1 MHRKNAYF
9 QSGWRIDDLHFFL
22 PSQEFQKR
30 RKIQNIDILAVCNRY
45 LLHCCCSFSF
55 HSSWFCYFLFTFWF
69 WILTPFLDNKFI
81 PNDAPHFTL
90 AVKRFVIS
98 NLILSKRLLWSEIQN
113 CRQKS
118 RCWLLEKSARMR
130 ESSHVLMDEGK
141 NWREIILWPC
151 LRGTII

>member
-1 MHRKNAYF
+1 MTYHTN
-9 QSGWRIDDLHFFL
+9 WI
-22 PSQEFQKR
+22 QKR
-30 RKIQNIDILAVCNRY
+30 WKIQNFDILAVCNRY

-130 ESSHVLMDEGK
+130 EFACFDG
-141 NWREIILWPC
+141 WREKLKRNNFTTMLTWYHYLIYFSSYFI
-151 LRGTII
+151 